1 VKEYIH
7 RDVHAIA
14 TVLPNENSEHLTEAG
29 ITWFP
34 LDVTVESSIVDLK
47 EKILALT
54 DGYLDIL
61 INCA

>member
-1 VKEYIH
+1 MKEYIH
-7 RDVHAIA
+7 RGVHAIA
-14 TVLPNENSEHLTEAG
+14 TVLPNENSDHLTEAG

-34 LDVTVESSIVDLK
+34 LDVTVESSVIDLK

-54 DGYLDIL
+54 KGYLDIL